1 MEIRGGKLRGGGQRG
16 QEPRG
21 SGRKVSKLLPLL
33 YLKLNVYALS
43 LVSAY
48 FLPENFHFCVLS
60 FLPYQGTFEYR
71 GDDEAARLMYDG
83 GWKDKAAEGY
93 GVMKW
98 QNGDR

>member
-1 MEIRGGKLRGGGQRG
+1 MYMHFLWCLHTFCLKTFIYA
-16 QEPRG
+16 
-21 SGRKVSKLLPLL
+21 SYHFLL
-33 YLKLNVYALS
+33 
-43 LVSAY
+43 
-48 FLPENFHFCVLS
+48 LS
-60 FLPYQGTFEYR
+60 FLSFQGTFEYR

>member
-1 MEIRGGKLRGGGQRG
+1 MKREATRGRSTRPRTQRVRS
-16 QEPRG
+16 EN
-21 SGRKVSKLLPLL
+21 LLPLL
-33 YLKLNVYALS
+33 YLKFNVYALS
-43 LVSAY
+43 RVSAY
-48 FLPENFHFCVLS
+48 FLPENFHFCILSS